1 VELKEKCIIFRRE
14 VYYICIINMGIKI
27 KESPYIKAFFFLF
40 EVPGGFEPTIYKT
53 SLSI

>member
-1 VELKEKCIIFRRE
+1 LKEKCIIFRRG
-14 VYYICIINMGIKI
+14 VYYICIINTGIKI
-27 KESPYIKAFFFLF
+27 KESPYTKAFFSSH